1 MILSDALSR
10 RPDFTPEE
18 DTDNDNITML
28 PDNLFID
35 LIDLDLQKRIAICD
49 TLDKDATDALA
60 LLLDQR
66 PATIKGQLDDW
77 TMENFDGKTILFY
90 KGKNYIPLDETLR
103 KDIAQMFHDHETAGH
118 PGEIETFNSINQHY
132 CGQDYERL

>member
-35 LIDLDLQKRIAICD
+35 LIDLDLQKQIAICD

-66 PATIKGQLDDW
+66 LATVKGQLDDW

-103 KDIAQMFHDHETAGH
+103 KDIAQMFHDHETV
-118 PGEIETFNSINQHY
+118 
-132 CGQDYERL
+132 